1 MQKYEIFSLL
11 THIHRFFYAHNYG
24 FFIRH
29 DVCIK
34 KKSRSPHGFTTFKS
48 DIKLFFIL
56 KKERQCLLLSS

>member
-24 FFIRH
+24 FFILY

-34 KKSRSPHGFTTFKS
+34 KVAVLTDLR
-48 DIKLFFIL
+48 
-56 KKERQCLLLSS
+56 LSNQI